1 MDDLIA
7 KVESKYL
14 KEEIPQIEPGDT
26 VRVRLQVTEGEGDE
40 QSTRTHS
47 FQGTVIARGGSGLNR
62 TITVRRVT
70 YGIGV
75 ERTFPLHSPT
85 VLDVEV
91 VRRGATRRAKLY
103 YLRDRHERAAR
114 LKERKPRVEPA
125 VAPEAEAEE
134 PAEVEPEAIEPEAEE
149 AVEEVAAEPAEQLG
163 DEAEDEAAVE
173 PTQELEV
180 EMDGEVATEADD
192 EASGQE
198 QAEVSSEAEE
208 DAEAEPAEEPE
219 ADDEE

>member
-85 VLDVEV
+85 VVDVEV
-91 VRRGATRRAKLY
+91 LRRGATRRAKLY

-125 VAPEAEAEE
+125 VAPEAE
-134 PAEVEPEAIEPEAEE
+134 VEPETVEPEAEE

-163 DEAEDEAAVE
+163 DEAEDETSVE

-180 EMDGEVATEADD
+180 EVDAEVATEAED
-192 EASGQE
+192 EVSDQE
-198 QAEVSSEAEE
+198 QAEASSEAEE
-208 DAEAEPAEEPE
+208 DAEAEPDEEPE
-219 ADDEE
+219 ADDET

>member
-14 KEEIPQIEPGDT
+14 KEEVPQIEPGDT

-47 FQGTVIARGGSGLNR
+47 FEGTVIACGGSGLNR

-75 ERTFPLHSPT
+75 ERVFPLHSPT
-85 VLDVEV
+85 VVDIEV
-91 VRRGATRRAKLY
+91 VRRGVTRRAKLY

-114 LKERKPRVEPA
+114 LKERKPRTEGA

-134 PAEVEPEAIEPEAEE
+134 SEQVEPEAVEPEAEE
-149 AVEEVAAEPAEQLG
+149 GVAEVAAE
-163 DEAEDEAAVE
+163 DEASVEA
-173 PTQELEV
+173 TQELEA
-180 EMDGEVATEADD
+180 EADGEVAAEADD
-192 EASGQE
+192 EDQS
-198 QAEVSSEAEE
+198 
-208 DAEAEPAEEPE
+208 
-219 ADDEE
+219 